1 MPEHTIINFQKQRT
15 PAAHTPM
22 HNHQMRMQQPN
33 FIQRKCAQC
42 DAEEKAQRKPAA
54 SFIQKKET
62 GSATTAPAAVSS
74 QIEASKGGGQP
85 MSGNTRSF
93 MEGRFGADFSGVR
106 IHTGNDAAHLSA
118 QLNAQ
123 AFTVGNDIYFNN
135 GQYAPESTQG
145 QHLLAHELTHTLQ
158 QNEGIGRK
166 MIQRMAPCPAHL
178 NDPDPVPP
186 GWVPYHG
193 DSYWFHCG
201 FRGILED
208 RRPSPQDPMNE
219 CFYDHSGVLV
229 DRNHTYPD
237 CAGTPDD
244 YDSSTNAWDHTWHDR
259 GGIWH
264 KGWGAFWESRRYNS
278 DREAER
284 MMECYRGC
292 ESQPWYLRGFCYQGC
307 NPQSMMM
314 MY

>member
-1 MPEHTIINFQKQRT
+1 MPEHTTINAQQQQA
-15 PAAHTPM
+15 PAAHAPVQD
-22 HNHQMRMQQPN
+22 NALRMQNPG

-42 DAEEKAQRKPAA
+42 EEEDAVQRKPITP
-54 SFIQKKET
+54 FIQKREAGS
-62 GSATTAPAAVSS
+62 GSARAAVSS
-74 QIEASKGGGQP
+74 GIQATQGGGSP
-85 MSGNTRSF
+85 LPDTTKTF
-93 MEGRFGADFSGVR
+93 MENRFGADFSDVR
-106 IHTGNDAAHLSA
+106 VHTGGYAAELSNEL
-118 QLNAQ
+118 QAQ

-135 GQYAPESTQG
+135 GRYAPESTQG
-145 QHLLAHELTHTLQ
+145 KHLLAHELTHTLQ

-178 NDPDPVPP
+178 NDADPVPS

-193 DSYWFHCG
+193 NSYWFHCG

-229 DRNHTYPD
+229 DRNHAYPD

-244 YDSSTNAWDHTWHDR
+244 YDSSTDTWDHIWNDR
-259 GGIWH
+259 GGIWQ

-278 DREAER
+278 DRETEW

-292 ESQPWYLRGFCYQGC
+292 ESRPWYVRGFCYQGC
-307 NPQSMMM
+307 NPNTVM